1 MAHTRPVYCIPAPPP
16 LAEGVS
22 AGIACTKAPAT
33 HAPGASHRTLFL
45 MLTLAPPSISALAA
59 PSWSL
64 RAAKW
69 RGVLP
74 KMSALST
81 LALAFTSS
89 LMLPSWPLPAAQ
101 WRGVRPYCQ
110 QHRARQPCGVVRRVR
125 VGGCVGVGVGVDA
138 GEGANVYMYTYIY
151 ICVHIYR

>member
-1 MAHTRPVYCIPAPPP
+1 MNIIYIYIYVYIYEYIYMYIYVISIHRHHNISTHMSYIHRHMAHTRPVYCIPAPPP

-59 PSWSL
+59 PSWPQP
-64 RAAKW
+64 AATW
-69 RGVLP
+69 RGVHP
-74 KMSALST
+74 
-81 LALAFTSS
+81 F
-89 LMLPSWPLPAAQ
+89 
-101 WRGVRPYCQ
+101 CQ

-125 VGGCVGVGVGVDA
+125 VGGCVGVG
-138 GEGANVYMYTYIY
+138 GEGACI
-151 ICVHIYR
+151 

>member
-33 HAPGASHRTLFL
+33 HAPGASHRSLSL

-59 PSWSL
+59 PSWSQ

-69 RGVLP
+69 RGVCP
-74 KMSALST
+74 PTAS
-81 LALAFTSS
+81 
-89 LMLPSWPLPAAQ
+89 
-101 WRGVRPYCQ
+101 CQ
-110 QHRARQPCGVVRRVR
+110 QHRARQPCGVVRRVG
-125 VGGCVGVGVGVDA
+125 VGGCVGVG
-138 GEGANVYMYTYIY
+138 GEGACI
-151 ICVHIYR
+151 

>member
-59 PSWSL
+59 PRWSL
-64 RAAKW
+64 A
-69 RGVLP
+69 
-74 KMSALST
+74 
-81 LALAFTSS
+81 
-89 LMLPSWPLPAAQ
+89 AAQ
-101 WRGVRPYCQ
+101 WRGVSPSCQ

-125 VGGCVGVGVGVDA
+125 VGGCVGVG
-138 GEGANVYMYTYIY
+138 GEGACI
-151 ICVHIYR
+151 